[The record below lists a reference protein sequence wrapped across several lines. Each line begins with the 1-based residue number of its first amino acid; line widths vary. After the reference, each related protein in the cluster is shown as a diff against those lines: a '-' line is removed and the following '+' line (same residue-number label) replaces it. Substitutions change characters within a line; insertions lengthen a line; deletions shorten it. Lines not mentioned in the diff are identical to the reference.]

1 MTESTLWW
9 VLAGVTVAMELLT
22 GTFYLLM
29 IAIGLIAAAVS
40 VYFGAS
46 PTVQLVLA
54 AVVSGGSV
62 LAWRSY
68 KLKVPAV
75 LPAGSNPD
83 VNLDVG
89 ETVHIE
95 AWDSE
100 GNGSAKYR
108 GASWNV
114 SLAPGSQAASGL
126 YQIVEVVGSR
136 LVVKKI

>member
-9 VLAGVTVAMELLT
+9 VLAGVTVAMELVT

-75 LPAGSNPD
+75 RPAGSNPD

-89 ETVHIE
+89 ETVHVD

-100 GNGSAKYR
+100 GNGSVKYR
-108 GASWNV
+108 GASWSV
-114 SLAPGSQAASGL
+114 SLAPDSHAASGL